1 MHKRAIEYFL
11 TKCVDYVRI
20 NQFCRVANTNLW
32 IVLISDFLA
41 KRASH
46 IVYVLPSLLCSQRL
60 IVKCWENNCSVAIK
74 CLFQVSS
81 TDGRQVCC
89 VDILSSTFVSSKAY
103 LMTQWLLRPE
113 TNQER
118 ESKLDA
124 SGWSFGVIYFRNLFL
139 FHCFSNWNKFQVR
152 VVFVIR
158 LELRIL
164 GNDHFWKF
172 WFNWRKNW
180 WW

>member
-1 MHKRAIEYFL
+1 MGKAMFWIFASFCGWETMHKRAIM
-11 TKCVDYVRI
+11 KCVDYIRI
-20 NQFCRVANTNLW
+20 NQFCRVVDINLW

-41 KRASH
+41 KRTSL

-81 TDGRQVCC
+81 TDGRQVSC

-113 TNQER
+113 TNQG

-124 SGWSFGVIYFRNLFL
+124 SGWSFSVIYFRIF
-139 FHCFSNWNKFQVR
+139 FCFTVL
-152 VVFVIR
+152 V
-158 LELRIL
+158 
-164 GNDHFWKF
+164 
-172 WFNWRKNW
+172 
-180 WW
+180 